1 MQAASAT
8 FKKGD
13 RIAVTGNEIFGV
25 MGFKRVT
32 GTVFVVN
39 PNGKSLSIKCDQTGA
54 IELFELD
61 DGLVTRL

>member
-1 MQAASAT
+1 MQAAATT

-13 RIAVTGNEIFGV
+13 RIAVTGNEIFDI

-39 PNGKSLSIKCDQTGA
+39 PNGKSLSIECDQTCA
-54 IELFELD
+54 IELVELG
-61 DGLVTRL
+61 DGLITSL

>member
-1 MQAASAT
+1 MQATT
-8 FKKGD
+8 FKTGD
-13 RIAVTGNEIFGV
+13 RIAVTENEIFGY

-32 GTVFVVN
+32 GTVLLAN
-39 PNGKSLSIKCDQTGA
+39 ASGESLSIQCDQTGA